1 MRKTKTL
8 IMLNRLVL
16 HTAFLLSLFVVLP
29 MFTRAQNREADRDDQ
44 IKSQKIAFFT
54 EKLSLT
60 PDEAQKFWPVYN
72 DYWKRKNRIIEDR
85 KVLMKQCSEN
95 LEKFTAVEVEKYAD
109 QYINSHKLESD
120 LLEEFNQKFKKVLP
134 VEKVMKLYFA
144 DHEFKTYLLQQI
156 RNSSKKEE

>member
-1 MRKTKTL
+1 
-8 IMLNRLVL
+8 MLNRLL
-16 HTAFLLSLFVVLP
+16 LYTALLLFPLVALQSTSQAQ
-29 MFTRAQNREADRDDQ
+29 TRESDRDDQ

-60 PDEAQKFWPVYN
+60 PEEAQKFWPVYN
-72 DYWKRKNRIIEDR
+72 DYWKRKNKIIEDR
-85 KVLMKQCSEN
+85 KVLMKQCSDN
-95 LEKFTAVEVEKYAD
+95 LDKFTAVEVEKYAD

-120 LLEEFNQKFKKVLP
+120 LLDEFNQKFKKVLP

-156 RNSSKKEE
+156 RNSAKKEE

>member
-1 MRKTKTL
+1 
-8 IMLNRLVL
+8 MLNRLL
-16 HTAFLLSLFVVLP
+16 LYTAFLLFPLLALQFASQ
-29 MFTRAQNREADRDDQ
+29 AQTKEGDIDDN

-60 PDEAQKFWPVYN
+60 PEEAQQFWPVYN
-72 DYWKRKNRIIEDR
+72 DYWKRKNKIIEDR
-85 KVLMKQCSEN
+85 KVLMKQCSDK
-95 LEKFTAVEVEKYAD
+95 LDKLTKVETEQYAD
-109 QYINSHKLESD
+109 LYINSHKLESD

>member
-1 MRKTKTL
+1 
-8 IMLNRLVL
+8 MLNRLL
-16 HTAFLLSLFVVLP
+16 LYTALLLFPLVALQSASQ
-29 MFTRAQNREADRDDQ
+29 AQTKESDRDDQ

-60 PDEAQKFWPVYN
+60 SEEAQKFWPVYN
-72 DYWKRKNRIIEDR
+72 DYWKRKNKIIEDR
-85 KVLMKQCSEN
+85 KVLMKQCSDN
-95 LEKFTAVEVEKYAD
+95 LDKLTAAETERYAD

-120 LLEEFNQKFKKVLP
+120 LLDEFNQKFKKVLP